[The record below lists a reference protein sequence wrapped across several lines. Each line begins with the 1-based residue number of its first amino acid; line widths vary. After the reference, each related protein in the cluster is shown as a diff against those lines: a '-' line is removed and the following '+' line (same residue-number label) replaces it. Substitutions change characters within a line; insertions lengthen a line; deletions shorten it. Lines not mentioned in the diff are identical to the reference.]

1 MLPERKATT
10 NRRGRS
16 RRPGAEPGVV
26 AQCPPYVYV
35 KQTIGE
41 TPGAIKRQNGPRRA
55 DGRGLRGVGF
65 KTDCWLLVAGLA
77 AARWSKV
84 VAGGWLLE
92 PRCSRLVAGGLPLT
106 RGGLRNELTSAQRP
120 VSSVQPPSGQ

>member
-41 TPGAIKRQNGPRRA
+41 TPGAIKRQNGARRA

-84 VAGGWLLE
+84 VDRGWLLE
-92 PRCSRLVAGGLPLT
+92 ACRLLGV
-106 RGGLRNELTSAQRP
+106 GLRNELTSAQRP

>member
-26 AQCPPYVYV
+26 AQCPPCVYV

-41 TPGAIKRQNGPRRA
+41 TPGAIKRQNGPRKA
-55 DGRGLRGVGF
+55 DGRGLRTVGF
-65 KTDCWLLVAGLA
+65 KTGCWLLVWRLLDG
-77 AARWSKV
+77 RR
-84 VAGGWLLE
+84 WLLE
-92 PRCSRLVAGGLPLT
+92 ACPLT
-106 RGGLRNELTSAQRP
+106 RAPERAHQRP

>member
-41 TPGAIKRQNGPRRA
+41 TPGAIKRQNGRRRA
-55 DGRGLRGVGF
+55 DGRRLRGVGF
-65 KTDCWLLVAGLA
+65 KTRCWLLVWRLLDG
-77 AARWSKV
+77 RR
-84 VAGGWLLE
+84 WLLE
-92 PRCSRLVAGGLPLT
+92 AGCWRLACY
-106 RGGLRNELTSAQRP
+106 
-120 VSSVQPPSGQ
+120 SGWRSEERRVGKE